1 MLIQQRVE
9 NPFSGSIGEMVNDAG
24 CAPGQDED
32 VCPPRVLAE
41 AARFSQR
48 EKSEFDRKRL
58 RKEGTNR
65 AIAIVSSQNKVNNE
79 GRRFGSFHRLLQ
91 PPVARILI
99 IY

>member
-1 MLIQQRVE
+1 MKT
-9 NPFSGSIGEMVNDAG
+9 FA
-24 CAPGQDED
+24 
-32 VCPPRVLAE
+32 PRVLAE

-48 EKSEFDRKRL
+48 EKSEFDRKFL
-58 RKEGTNR
+58 RKEGTKQ

-79 GRRFGSFHRLLQ
+79 GGRFGSFHRLLQ